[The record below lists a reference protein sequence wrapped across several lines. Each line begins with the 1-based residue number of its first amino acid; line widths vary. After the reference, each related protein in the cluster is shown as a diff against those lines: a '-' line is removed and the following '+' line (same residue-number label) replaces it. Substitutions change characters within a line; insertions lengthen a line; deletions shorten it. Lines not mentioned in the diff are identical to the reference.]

1 MYRPNRKGLK
11 MGALAISKKYTKG
24 LSSMRLANLEMV
36 PFGLHQALRF
46 RSNLKMLRSKDASIL
61 YTVLGDDAIET
72 LNENFEDASKP
83 LWLNLGCWKDA
94 QTYPDACRALAIML
108 GETAELK
115 STDTVL
121 DAGCGFG
128 EQDALLVEQF
138 GVTRI
143 MGIDITP
150 VHVTVGQERLR
161 AKQLDE
167 RITLAVGS
175 AVHTGY
181 PDNFFDKVIAL
192 ECAFHFKTREQFFC
206 EAFRVLKPG
215 GRLALTD
222 MLPSPGKNFSGVLRR
237 VARKRSCVPEENMY
251 DRIAFAEKLDA
262 IGFIGINVL
271 SIAGY
276 VYPGMARYIDNRLK
290 KQTDYN
296 ARIEPLTNDDI
307 ETVKAAELWDVT
319 TGISDYII
327 ATACK
332 P

>member
-1 MYRPNRKGLK
+1 
-11 MGALAISKKYTKG
+11 MGFLAILKKYNR
-24 LSSMRLANLEMV
+24 RLFSTA
-36 PFGLHQALRF
+36 FT
-46 RSNLKMLRSKDASIL
+46 LKMLHSKEPSTY
-61 YTVLGDDAIET
+61 YTVLGDDVIPA
-72 LNENFEDASKP
+72 LNGNFEDTSKP
-83 LWLNLGCWKDA
+83 LWLNLGYWKDA
-94 QTYPDACRALAIML
+94 QTYPDACRAMAIML

-121 DAGCGFG
+121 DVGCGFG

-161 AKQLDE
+161 AKQLDD
-167 RITLAVGS
+167 RITLTVGS
-175 AVHTGY
+175 AVQIAY
-181 PDNFFDKVIAL
+181 PDKSFEKVIAL

-222 MLPSPGKNFSGVLRR
+222 MLPSPGKSSSGVSRR
-237 VARKRSCVPEENMY
+237 ITRIRACIPEENMY
-251 DRIAFAEKLDA
+251 DRIDYAKKLKA
-262 IGFIGINVL
+262 IGFTDINVL
-271 SIAGY
+271 SIPGY
-276 VYPGMARYIDNRLK
+276 VYPGMARYADNRLN
-290 KQTDYN
+290 KQADYN
-296 ARIEPLTNDDI
+296 TRIERLTNEDI
-307 ETVKAAELWDVT
+307 ETVKGVERWDAL
-319 TGISDYII
+319 GISDYII